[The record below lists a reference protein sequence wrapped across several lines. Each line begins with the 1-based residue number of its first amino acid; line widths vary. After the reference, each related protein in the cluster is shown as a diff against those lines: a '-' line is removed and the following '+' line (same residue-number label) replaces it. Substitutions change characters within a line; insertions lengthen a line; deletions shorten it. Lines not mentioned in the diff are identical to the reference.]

1 MEKIKNFIYTNRL
14 ALLVAVLLYTVFIYF
29 SYSGNRICD
38 CQSTEKFQNGETSN
52 HSGHSINRFY
62 HK

>member
-1 MEKIKNFIYTNRL
+1 MDIKEFVNKNKW
-14 ALLVAVLLYTVFIYF
+14 ALLIGTCSYVLFLYF

-38 CQSTEKFQNGETSN
+38 CQSTEKYNDPSSRGRS
-52 HSGHSINRFY
+52 SINRFY